1 MTRTILLLA
10 AGLALTLT
18 ATIGPARAQ
27 SAADSLAVLCPGRGH
42 LAPLFQ
48 AAAERYRIRPVVLV
62 AMARAES
69 TCDPTAVN
77 RRTGAAGLLQVLPS
91 GSANPDG
98 LSQAELLAPET
109 SIELGARHLRR
120 WTLACG
126 SLAGGLSIFHG
137 RTHCRDHRGD
147 RYVARV
153 LGLVGWAKRQL
164 AKLQARR
171 A

>member
-10 AGLALTLT
+10 AGLAITMS
-18 ATIGPARAQ
+18 ATCGPARADV
-27 SAADSLAVLCPGRGH
+27 SASDAVVLLCGPGRGH

-48 AAAERYRIRPVVLV
+48 AAADRWKVRPVVLV
-62 AMARAES
+62 AMARTES

-77 RRTGAAGLLQVLPS
+77 RRTGSYGLLQIKLD

-120 WTLACG
+120 
-126 SLAGGLSIFHG
+126 
-137 RTHCRDHRGD
+137 
-147 RYVARV
+147 
-153 LGLVGWAKRQL
+153 
-164 AKLQARR
+164 
-171 A
+171 